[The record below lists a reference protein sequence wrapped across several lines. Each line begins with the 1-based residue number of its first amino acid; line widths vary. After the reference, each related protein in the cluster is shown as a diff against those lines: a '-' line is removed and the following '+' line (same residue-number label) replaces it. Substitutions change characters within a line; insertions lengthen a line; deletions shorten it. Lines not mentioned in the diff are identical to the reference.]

1 MEPVY
6 HGEHVCQIAKKNG
19 EPCVNKAY
27 YQTEDKIACGL
38 HSKAANRTTL
48 PENPNKADIIAARI
62 QSAQT
67 EAELAAAQN
76 KQRGIYG
83 KIAVSK
89 LAVMKAPE
97 QKKGFLL
104 VFPNHKDGK
113 RIIGLGLPELSPM
126 SIQLSELEHC
136 QPGLPSTSLENFHQG
151 NKCFFSETIDDN
163 QQVQLL
169 SDNRIQREPSF
180 VFFEN
185 QSKMY
190 ADETPHRHKIL
201 NWKTPEEKKKEQKK
215 VIVKK
220 PRAKK
225 SDTPKSV
232 PTPDEIKRDLEQKDK
247 IPLYSIYWHDG
258 KLSKLTYAESRRIY
272 CRLYVEKVRELPEF
286 IKLRDLVMNG
296 FNLQICGY
304 DGYEI
309 TKTVREHYEDP
320 SVPFG
325 HELVLYAMLSSLTS
339 EGLIGALPF

>member
-6 HGEHVCQIAKKNG
+6 HGEHTCQIAKKNG

-27 YQTEDKIACGL
+27 YQSGDKIACGL
-38 HSKAANRTTL
+38 HSKAASRTTL

-62 QSAQT
+62 QTAQT
-67 EAELAAAQN
+67 EAEVAAVQN
-76 KQRGIYG
+76 KQQGLHG
-83 KIAVSK
+83 KVAVSK

-113 RIIGLGLPELSPM
+113 RVIGLGLPELSPM
-126 SIQLSELEHC
+126 SIQLSELEHG
-136 QPGLPSTSLENFHQG
+136 QPGLPPTSLENFHQG
-151 NKCFFSETIDDN
+151 NKCFLSETIN
-163 QQVQLL
+163 G
-169 SDNRIQREPSF
+169 EPSF
-180 VFFEN
+180 AFFEN
-185 QSKMY
+185 QRKMY
-190 ADETPHRHKIL
+190 ADETPHRHKVL
-201 NWKTPEEKKKEQKK
+201 DWKTPEEKKVEKEQTKEQKK
-215 VIVKK
+215 TVVRKPRVKK
-220 PRAKK
+220 
-225 SDTPKSV
+225 DTHVSV
-232 PTPDEIKRDLEQKDK
+232 PTPDEIRKDLEQKDK
-247 IPLYSIYWHDG
+247 IPLYSVYWHDG
-258 KLSKLTYAESRRIY
+258 KLTNLSYAESRRIY
-272 CRLYVEKVRELPEF
+272 CRLYAEKVRELPEF

-309 TKTVREHYEDP
+309 TKTVREHYEDI